1 MSTENWY
8 QLSHQDATI
17 WQTCTGITSGF
28 LLDHGL
34 SRLRYQNSYV
44 HTLDNIL
51 ARLQEVANC
60 VRDVQGKVTMIER
73 LMDSSAQ
80 MDIKDKLAE
89 ALEIRSREGT
99 VLEQIRQEA
108 KNKAQELHI
117 TLTPEQLRTDV

>member
-1 MSTENWY
+1 
-8 QLSHQDATI
+8 
-17 WQTCTGITSGF
+17 
-28 LLDHGL
+28 
-34 SRLRYQNSYV
+34 
-44 HTLDNIL
+44 
-51 ARLQEVANC
+51 
-60 VRDVQGKVTMIER
+60 MIER